1 MVVRKHCATLIA
13 WPYLVKGFESS
24 LFRTCRRRE
33 LRRFARKTRSV
44 SNERAKGVPGH
55 RETRASSAGARA
67 PDDIGL
73 VELFL
78 LFSQLGLS
86 SFGGGVSAWMHR
98 AFVERRGWLGEG
110 EFSAALALAR
120 IMPGV
125 NVVNLAV
132 LIGQRLRG
140 ASGAAAAALGLLVGP
155 SLAAIGLT
163 VAYDALAGS
172 AVLQAAI
179 EGAAAAAAGLL
190 IAMGLSS
197 SRGVG
202 ATRQDN
208 RSDAAAAG
216 RSRFA
221 QGWPGLAAIA
231 VLLTVFVL
239 IGLMRLPTVAIV
251 LCVAPVS
258 IALAYL
264 AMRSDSGGA
273 A

>member
-1 MVVRKHCATLIA
+1 V
-13 WPYLVKGFESS
+13 F
-24 LFRTCRRRE
+24 
-33 LRRFARKTRSV
+33 
-44 SNERAKGVPGH
+44 GH
-55 RETRASSAGARA
+55 RETRGSSAGAPT
-67 PDDIGL
+67 PDGIGL

-98 AFVERRGWLGEG
+98 AFVERRGWLGET

-172 AVLQAAI
+172 AVLHAAI

-197 SRGVG
+197 AAHGAGAAMRGEH
-202 ATRQDN
+202 RPE
-208 RSDAAAAG
+208 AAAAG
-216 RSRFA
+216 PSWFA
-221 QGWPGLAAIA
+221 PRWRNLGAIA

-239 IGLMRLPTVAIV
+239 IGLMRLPTVGIV
-251 LCVAPVS
+251 LCMAPVS

-264 AMRSDSGGA
+264 AMRSDSGGDA
-273 A
+273 

>member
-1 MVVRKHCATLIA
+1 LHPI
-13 WPYLVKGFESS
+13 E
-24 LFRTCRRRE
+24 
-33 LRRFARKTRSV
+33 RS
-44 SNERAKGVPGH
+44 KGVLGH
-55 RETRASSAGARA
+55 RQTRASSAGAPT
-67 PDDIGL
+67 PDEVGL

-98 AFVERRGWLGEG
+98 AFVERRGWLGET
-110 EFSAALALAR
+110 EFSAAFALAR

-140 ASGAAAAALGLLVGP
+140 APGAAAAALGLLVGP

-172 AVLQAAI
+172 AVLHAAI

-197 SRGVG
+197 ARHGAG

-221 QGWPGLAAIA
+221 PRWRNLGAIA

-239 IGLMRLPTVAIV
+239 IGLMRLPTVGIV

-264 AMRSDSGGA
+264 AMRSDSGGEA
-273 A
+273 

>member
-1 MVVRKHCATLIA
+1 VAAAGTE
-13 WPYLVKGFESS
+13 G
-24 LFRTCRRRE
+24 
-33 LRRFARKTRSV
+33 
-44 SNERAKGVPGH
+44 
-55 RETRASSAGARA
+55 ASSPA
-67 PDDIGL
+67 PQVGL

-98 AFVERRGWLGEG
+98 AFVERRGWLGET

-172 AVLQAAI
+172 AVLHAAI

-197 SRGVG
+197 ATHGAG

-208 RSDAAAAG
+208 RSGAAAAG
-216 RSRFA
+216 RPRFA
-221 QGWPGLAAIA
+221 PGWPGLGAIA

-251 LCVAPVS
+251 LCVAPLS

-264 AMRSDSGGA
+264 AMRPDRGGA

>member
-1 MVVRKHCATLIA
+1 M
-13 WPYLVKGFESS
+13 
-24 LFRTCRRRE
+24 
-33 LRRFARKTRSV
+33 
-44 SNERAKGVPGH
+44 RAP
-55 RETRASSAGARA
+55 AGARLRHERGRVA
-67 PDDIGL
+67 GAGTKGASSPPQVGL

-110 EFSAALALAR
+110 EFAAALALAR

-125 NVVNLAV
+125 NVLNLAV

-172 AVLQAAI
+172 AVLHAAI

-197 SRGVG
+197 ATHG
-202 ATRQDN
+202 AGARRQGD
-208 RSDAAAAG
+208 RSDAAAVG
-216 RSRFA
+216 RPRFVPRW
-221 QGWPGLAAIA
+221 QDLGGIA

-264 AMRSDSGGA
+264 AMQSDSGGA

>member
-1 MVVRKHCATLIA
+1 VLG
-13 WPYLVKGFESS
+13 P
-24 LFRTCRRRE
+24 
-33 LRRFARKTRSV
+33 
-44 SNERAKGVPGH
+44 
-55 RETRASSAGARA
+55 RETRASSVGAPT
-67 PDDIGL
+67 PDEVGL
-73 VELFL
+73 LELFL

-98 AFVERRGWLGEG
+98 AFVERRGWLGET

-140 ASGAAAAALGLLVGP
+140 ASGAAVAALGLLVGP

-163 VAYDALAGS
+163 VGYDALAGS
-172 AVLQAAI
+172 AVLHAAI

-197 SRGVG
+197 ATHGAGGAMRGEH
-202 ATRQDN
+202 RPK
-208 RSDAAAAG
+208 AAAG
-216 RSRFA
+216 PSWFA
-221 QGWPGLAAIA
+221 PRWQNLGAIA

-239 IGLMRLPTVAIV
+239 IGLMRLPTVPVV

-264 AMRSDSGGA
+264 AMRSDSGGEA
-273 A
+273 

>member
-1 MVVRKHCATLIA
+1 VAGAGTE
-13 WPYLVKGFESS
+13 G
-24 LFRTCRRRE
+24 
-33 LRRFARKTRSV
+33 
-44 SNERAKGVPGH
+44 
-55 RETRASSAGARA
+55 ASSPAAEAG
-67 PDDIGL
+67 PHPPQVGL
-73 VELFL
+73 IELFL

-98 AFVERRGWLGEG
+98 AFVERRGWLGET

-125 NVVNLAV
+125 NVLNLAV

-140 ASGAAAAALGLLVGP
+140 APGATAAALGLLVGP

-172 AVLQAAI
+172 AVLHAAI

-197 SRGVG
+197 AMHGAGGARRGE
-202 ATRQDN
+202 R
-208 RSDAAAAG
+208 RPEAAATG
-216 RSRFA
+216 PSWFVPRW
-221 QGWPGLAAIA
+221 QNLGAIA

-239 IGLMRLPTVAIV
+239 IGVMRLPTVPVV

-258 IALAYL
+258 IALAVL

>member
-1 MVVRKHCATLIA
+1 LQ
-13 WPYLVKGFESS
+13 PYPI
-24 LFRTCRRRE
+24 
-33 LRRFARKTRSV
+33 
-44 SNERAKGVPGH
+44 ERANGVLGH
-55 RETRASSAGARA
+55 RETPGSSGART
-67 PDDIGL
+67 PDIGL

-98 AFVERRGWLGEG
+98 AFVERRGWLGET

-163 VAYDALAGS
+163 IAYDALAGS
-172 AVLQAAI
+172 AVLHAAI

-197 SRGVG
+197 ATHG
-202 ATRQDN
+202 ARATGHGH
-208 RSDAAAAG
+208 RSDMAAAG
-216 RSRFA
+216 RPRFA
-221 QGWPGLAAIA
+221 PRWPGLGAIA

-239 IGLMRLPTVAIV
+239 IGIVGLPTVPIV
-251 LCVAPVS
+251 LCAAPVS

-264 AMRSDSGGA
+264 AMRSDRGGEA
-273 A
+273 

>member
-1 MVVRKHCATLIA
+1 VT
-13 WPYLVKGFESS
+13 
-24 LFRTCRRRE
+24 
-33 LRRFARKTRSV
+33 
-44 SNERAKGVPGH
+44 GH
-55 RETRASSAGARA
+55 RETRGPSAGAPT
-67 PDDIGL
+67 PDEVGL

-98 AFVERRGWLGEG
+98 AFVERRGWLADT
-110 EFSAALALAR
+110 EFAAAFALAR

-125 NVVNLAV
+125 NVLNLAV

-140 ASGAAAAALGLLVGP
+140 APGAAVAALGLLVGP

-172 AVLQAAI
+172 AVLHAAI

-197 SRGVG
+197 ARGGG
-202 ATRQDN
+202 AREGEGRPQ
-208 RSDAAAAG
+208 AAAAG
-216 RSRFA
+216 PSWFVRR
-221 QGWPGLAAIA
+221 WPSLGAVA
-231 VLLTVFVL
+231 VLLGVFVL
-239 IGLMRLPTVAIV
+239 IGLMQLPTVPVV

-258 IALAYL
+258 IAFAYL
-264 AMRSDSGGA
+264 AMRSDSGGET
-273 A
+273 